1 MKIIY
6 FSVTKYFFFRIT
18 SSSPGLLSIDE
29 QRTYVLFHKNNTVPM
44 GESIGEYRELKL
56 QQNRKHS
63 ADVARRVK
71 SEKGLRRGSLN
82 STALIASMEEGKNPK
97 RRKTSTL
104 SKKFSLEGHF
114 FKSASV
120 EKRSPPKS
128 AESSVIKKYKRIGS
142 GATSKVYSCSVN
154 GWICAMKEVEIK
166 KEDLTHPQ
174 NISKEIEVLN
184 ALPKHENLIQFMSY
198 KRTEETFQ
206 IFLQQYHSSL
216 DEIIAQRKAN
226 NNPFTPIEIVTILCD
241 VISGLLMLHTNNII
255 HRGKFILIII
265 LIFHYL
271 YIYIII
277 ILDIKS
283 QNIFIEE
290 VEYPQ
295 PRNIYIIGD
304 FDSAT
309 FFSKSNPPTDTVG
322 TPAFMAPEII
332 NSNNESIYNVS
343 ADGRFLKHYL

>member
-255 HRGKFILIII
+255 HR
-265 LIFHYL
+265 
-271 YIYIII
+271 
-277 ILDIKS
+277 DIKS